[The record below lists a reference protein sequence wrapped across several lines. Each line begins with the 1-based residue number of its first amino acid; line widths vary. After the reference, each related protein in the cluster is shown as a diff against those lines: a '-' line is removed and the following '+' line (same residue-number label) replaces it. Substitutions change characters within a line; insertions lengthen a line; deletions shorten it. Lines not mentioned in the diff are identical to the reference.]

1 MEIIN
6 VKIKDKNYK
15 IEILYE
21 DNHLLVVYKPQG
33 VLSQKDISND
43 DSMVDILKRYLK
55 EKYNKPGNVYLGLVH
70 RLDRMTEGVMVFT
83 KTSKAAMRL
92 SKDISL
98 HNENFTKKYLAVV
111 NGKFLDNNKHIL
123 KNYMMIDEKN
133 GISCIINDANNEKS
147 KEAVLYYQ
155 KIGEYNNTSLVVIE
169 LVTGRHH
176 QIRLQLANINHPIL
190 GDVLYGDNT
199 RKLPLALAC
208 FVLTFFHPIT
218 KEKLQFTHEP
228 YNALFTT
235 FLLQKNIKE
244 SIICKK

>member
-1 MEIIN
+1 MRICVSTHQGKLYDDEITYAV
-6 VKIKDKNYK
+6 VKNEDGEFAIMKDHVPIVCVIPKGYVK
-15 IEILYE
+15 
-21 DNHLLVVYKPQG
+21 LVVPEQE
-33 VLSQKDISND
+33 L
-43 DSMVDILKRYLK
+43 
-55 EKYNKPGNVYLGLVH
+55 
-70 RLDRMTEGVMVFT
+70 
-83 KTSKAAMRL
+83 
-92 SKDISL
+92 
-98 HNENFTKKYLAVV
+98 YLAVV

-133 GISCIINDANNEKS
+133 GISCIINDANNEKG